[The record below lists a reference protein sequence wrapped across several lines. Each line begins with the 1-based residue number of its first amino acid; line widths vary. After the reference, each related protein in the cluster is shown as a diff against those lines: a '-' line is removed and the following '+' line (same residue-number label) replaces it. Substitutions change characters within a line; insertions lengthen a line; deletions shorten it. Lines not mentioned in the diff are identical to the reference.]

1 MITKPKK
8 AMTVHIFVSS
18 TWLDLQPDRQAVETA
33 LQRMRETKFIG
44 MEYFGSRDETTQ
56 RASLDEVDRSQ
67 VYVGIFGGRYGSG
80 ITEDEYRRARALDL
94 PCFPYFK
101 DEATI
106 PATGRESDPEKA
118 ARLEA
123 LKKDLRQA
131 HTVTTFGNPDELA
144 ARVTA
149 DLHRW
154 LFDHYLTPRLERAAR
169 GEMSRSEAQPLLDAI
184 KDWDALPPALVQKLR
199 GAGYVVASGRGSVAI
214 GGNVS
219 GSVIATGSGNVISTG
234 GINIKG
240 DGNVFGSGNS
250 VNVTKTTT
258 TQGATLNEFVALI
271 AQMRGLLQSSNL
283 STLGEDDRDTIETNL
298 NTVEKE
304 AQKEKPRLKLIE
316 SSLSSIK
323 SLVESTESIG
333 SAAAKLMPMLSQATD
348 FARQLFP

>member
-1 MITKPKK
+1 
-8 AMTVHIFVSS
+8 MTIHIFVSS
-18 TWLDLQPDRQAVETA
+18 TWLDLQPERQAVEIA

-80 ITEDEYRRARALDL
+80 ITEDEYRRARELDL

-101 DEATI
+101 DEAAI
-106 PATGRESDPEKA
+106 PATGRESDPTRATKMD
-118 ARLEA
+118 A

-131 HTVTTFGNPDELA
+131 HTVTTFRNPDELA

-154 LFDHYLTPRLERAAR
+154 LFDFYLTPRLERAAR
-169 GEMSRSEAQPLLDAI
+169 GEMPHGEAQPLLDAI
-184 KDWDALPPALVQKLR
+184 KDWDALPAQLVQKLR
-199 GAGYVVASGRGSVAI
+199 GAGYVAASGRGSVAI

-219 GSVIATGSGNVISTG
+219 DSVITTGSRNVISTG

-240 DGNVFGSGNS
+240 DGNVLGSSNT

-258 TQGATLNEFVALI
+258 TQGASLNDFVALI

-283 STLGEDDRDTIETNL
+283 SEDDRDTFETNL
-298 NTVEKE
+298 KTVEKE
-304 AQKEKPRLKLIE
+304 AEKEKPRLKLIE

-323 SLVESTESIG
+323 SLVESTEGIG
-333 SAAAKLMPMLSQATD
+333 AAAAKLMPMLSQAVD
-348 FARQLFP
+348 FVHQLFP

>member
-1 MITKPKK
+1 MSTKPNK
-8 AMTVHIFVSS
+8 AMTIHIFVSS
-18 TWLDLQPDRQAVETA
+18 TWLDLQPERQAVETV

-80 ITEDEYRRARALDL
+80 ITEDEYRRARELGL

-101 DEATI
+101 DDATI
-106 PATGRESDPEKA
+106 PAIGRETDPAKA

-131 HTVTTFGNPDELA
+131 HTVTTFSNPDELA

-169 GEMSRSEAQPLLDAI
+169 GEMPRSETRSLLDAI
-184 KDWDALPPALVQKLR
+184 KDWDALPPELVQKLR
-199 GAGYVVASGRGSVAI
+199 GAGYVVASGKGSVAI

-219 GSVIATGSGNVISTG
+219 GSVITTGSGNVVSTG
-234 GINIKG
+234 GINITG
-240 DGNVFGSGNS
+240 DGNVFGSGNT

-258 TQGATLNEFVALI
+258 TTHGATLNDFAALI

-283 STLGEDDRDTIETNL
+283 CEDDRDTIETNMK
-298 NTVEKE
+298 TVEKE
-304 AQKEKPRLKLIE
+304 AGREKPRLKLIE

-333 SAAAKLMPMLSQATD
+333 STAVKLMPMLRQAAD
-348 FARQLFP
+348 FARRLFP